1 MGSFIFTLTGFFY
14 MFTLSGQTYL
24 KFLDVK
30 ENDFIKT
37 TLSLLVDT
45 VKK

>member
-1 MGSFIFTLTGFFY
+1 MIGPTLTGFFY
-14 MFTLSGQTYL
+14 MYGLSGQSYL

-37 TLSLLVDT
+37 TLLLLIDT